1 MKRDRF
7 NKLERDMQ
15 ISSRNLHEF
24 DCAEKPAS
32 TFSHPAPV
40 RTPRSRTLTDEE
52 IDLWITVARSVTP
65 GRGKMVPYPSKPA
78 TTSEPA
84 AGPPASR
91 ITGEVPP
98 PPPKTNPPIPALS
111 GVERR
116 LKAKLAQGKA
126 GVDAVLD
133 LHGMHQHTA
142 FGALRHFLSTAQRDG
157 AKLVLVITGK
167 GERPSADPLEQSGVL
182 RRAVPHWLSSP
193 DMRATVIGFEEATRP
208 HGGSGALYV
217 RIRRRDRIGAA
228 KMGR

>member
-1 MKRDRF
+1 MKKTQPFARG
-7 NKLERDMQ
+7 
-15 ISSRNLHEF
+15 
-24 DCAEKPAS
+24 
-32 TFSHPAPV
+32 
-40 RTPRSRTLTDEE
+40 PRSRTLTDEE
-52 IDLWITVARSVTP
+52 IELWITVARSVTP
-65 GRGKMVPYPSKPA
+65 GRGKILPHQAK
-78 TTSEPA
+78 TTAPPELA
-84 AGPPASR
+84 ADLPASR
-91 ITGEVPP
+91 IMGEAPP
-98 PPPKTNPPIPALS
+98 PPAKTSPPIPALS

-182 RRAVPHWLSSP
+182 RRAVPHWLSAP
-193 DMRATVIGFEEATRP
+193 DLRAMVIGFEEATRP

-228 KMGR
+228 KTGR